1 VESQSKKYN
10 VIVSNRATG
19 MLVSH
24 ASFLAQASET
34 AALRLTDS
42 FVFAANS
49 LETMPQ
55 RCPFLNSDYIPKNKY
70 RKLIFEEKYLIIY
83 QIVDDKVY
91 MDYIVDSRQDY
102 CWLLK

>member
-1 VESQSKKYN
+1 VESQSKKYT
-10 VIVSNRATG
+10 VIVSKRAAG

-42 FVFAANS
+42 FVIAANS

-55 RCPFLNSDYIPKNKY
+55 RCPFLNNDYIPKNKY
-70 RKLIFEEKYLIIY
+70 RKLIFEEKYLIIF

-91 MDYIVDSRQDY
+91 VDHIVDCRQDY
-102 CWLLK
+102 GWLVK

>member
-1 VESQSKKYN
+1 MESKSKKYT
-10 VIVSNRATG
+10 VIVSKRAMG

-24 ASFLAQASET
+24 ASFIAQASDT

-70 RKLIFEEKYLIIY
+70 RKLIF
-83 QIVDDKVY
+83 
-91 MDYIVDSRQDY
+91 
-102 CWLLK
+102 